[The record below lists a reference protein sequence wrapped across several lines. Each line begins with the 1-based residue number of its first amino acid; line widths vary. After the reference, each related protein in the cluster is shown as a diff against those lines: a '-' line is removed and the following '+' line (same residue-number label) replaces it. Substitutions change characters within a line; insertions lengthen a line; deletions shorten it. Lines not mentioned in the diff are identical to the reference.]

1 MLKNHLKIALRQAK
15 RHSLYSLINI
25 LGLTVALTGA
35 IFLLLYIT
43 DELSYD
49 RHHLHANRIFRV
61 AMDAKFGD
69 SERKVAVGP
78 AALSPT
84 LHATY
89 PEVEAYALVRPIS
102 NFQVKKADQVMAQP
116 NVFYASATIF
126 DVFSYQLL
134 QGNPLTALVEPNC
147 IVITQGFAK
156 KYFGNT
162 VENVIGK
169 SVVREDGSEYQVT
182 GLMADVTQNGHFTP
196 TAFVSIW
203 DKEKIQSW
211 DDWNWH
217 NYILVQSGFSPKSF
231 QKSLEAV
238 AAENLAPRLAVRG
251 NAEITFVLQ
260 PLTDIHFYSKRDF
273 EIQANDGNMAYI
285 YTFSVVAFFLIL
297 LAAINYINLATA
309 RALQRAKEVG
319 VRKTLGAGRTQ
330 LIFQFLGESFLF
342 TFAAILLSVLLVYL
356 LSPAFGYFSGKTLNF
371 NAFITPESL
380 LWLSGLLIILTLLSG
395 AYPAFF
401 LSRFR
406 PSVVL
411 KGGKGQRENILF
423 RKILVVSQF
432 SISLVLIMCTLMVY
446 VQLNYLKQRDLGF
459 DQHQVVKINMG
470 REAQQHFLPLKDA
483 LLQNP
488 GIKHIGT
495 AGFAPGD
502 KPPINTFMLET
513 DEGMQNHIFQQI
525 WVDHDFL
532 PTLDIKLMAGRN
544 FYPRQPGDTTLAGV
558 VVNETLVKK
567 MGWTTDNAIGKKLRS
582 DEWADEVVG
591 VVKDFHMTS
600 LHDVVEPLI
609 IRHQVPENYMLVK
622 ISENNL
628 SATLDFVRNKW
639 NEIVGETTLEYTF
652 LDQHFQKQYEA
663 DEKRGK
669 LFAIFSG
676 IIIFIACLGLFGLAT
691 FTAGQ
696 RTKEIG
702 IRKVMGASVGHIL
715 FLLSKDYL
723 QLLIIAIVIAIPVAN
738 YFITDWLKGFAY
750 KIPLAWWMFVLPGL
764 LVILVAFFS
773 ISNKTIRVARKNPV
787 DSLRYE

>member
-1 MLKNHLKIALRQAK
+1 MFKNHLKIALRQAK

-49 RHHLHANRIFRV
+49 RHHQHANRIYRV

-84 LHATY
+84 LRATY
-89 PEVEAYALVRPIS
+89 PEVEAYAMVRPIP
-102 NFQVKKADQVMAQP
+102 NFQLKKEGQVIAQP
-116 NVFYASATIF
+116 DVFYASATLF
-126 DVFSYQLL
+126 DVFSYPLL
-134 QGNPLTALVEPNC
+134 QGNPQTALVEPNC

-169 SVVREDGSEYQVT
+169 SVMRENGSEYRVT

-203 DKEKIQSW
+203 DKEKTQSW

-217 NYILVQSGFSPKSF
+217 NYILTQPGFSPKAF
-231 QKSLEAV
+231 QKKLEAV
-238 AAENLAPRLAVRG
+238 AAENLAPRLEVRG

-260 PLTDIHFYSKRDF
+260 PLTDIHFTSRRDF

-297 LAAINYINLATA
+297 LAAINYVNLATA

-319 VRKTLGAGRTQ
+319 VRKTLGAGRSQ
-330 LIFQFLGESFLF
+330 LVLQFFGESFLF
-342 TFAAILLSVLLVYL
+342 TLSAILLSMLLIYL

-371 NAFITPESL
+371 EAFFNPESL
-380 LWLSGLLIILTLLSG
+380 LWLLGLLIFLSLLSG
-395 AYPAFF
+395 AYPAFY

-406 PSVVL
+406 PSLVL
-411 KGGKGQRENILF
+411 KGGKGLRENVLF

-432 SISLVLIMCTLMVY
+432 SISLVLIMCTMMVY
-446 VQLNYLKQRDLGF
+446 VQLNYLQQSDLGF
-459 DQHQVVKINMG
+459 DQHQVVKISMG
-470 REAQQHFLPLKDA
+470 REAQHHFLPLKDA

-488 GIKHIGT
+488 GIEHIGT
-495 AGFAPGD
+495 AGFTPGD

-532 PTLDIKLMAGRN
+532 PTLDIELMAGRN
-544 FYPRQPGDTTLAGV
+544 FYHRQPGDTTLAGV
-558 VVNETLVKK
+558 LVNETLVKK
-567 MGWTTDNAIGKKLRS
+567 MGWTTDNAIGKNLQS
-582 DEWADEVVG
+582 DEWADEVIG

-609 IRHQVPENYMLVK
+609 IRYQIPENYMLVK

-628 SATLDFVRNKW
+628 SSTLGFIRHKW
-639 NEIVGETTLEYTF
+639 NEMVGETTLEYTF
-652 LDQHFQKQYEA
+652 LDQHFQQQYEA
-663 DEKRGK
+663 DEKRGR

-702 IRKVMGASVGHIL
+702 IRKVMGASVNHIL

-723 QLLIIAIVIAIPVAN
+723 QLLVISIVIAIPVAN

-750 KIPLAWWMFVLPGL
+750 KIPLAWWMFVLPGV
-764 LVILVAFFS
+764 LVLLVAFIS
-773 ISNKTIRVARKNPV
+773 ISKKTIKVARKNPV
-787 DSLRYE
+787 ESLRYE

>member
-1 MLKNHLKIALRQAK
+1 MLKNHLKITLRNVRK
-15 RHSLYSLINI
+15 HSLYSLINI

-49 RHHLHANRIFRV
+49 RHHQYANRIYRV

-84 LHATY
+84 LQTSY
-89 PEVEAYALVRPIS
+89 PEVEAYALVRPIP
-102 NFQVKKADQVMAQP
+102 NFHLKKADQVMVQP
-116 NVFYASATIF
+116 NVFYASATTF
-126 DVFSYQLL
+126 DVFSYQIL
-134 QGNPLTALVEPNC
+134 QGNPQTMLTEPNS
-147 IVITQGFAK
+147 IVISQNLAK
-156 KYFGNT
+156 KYFGDT
-162 VENVIGK
+162 SENLMGK
-169 SVVREDGSEYQVT
+169 SVIREDGTEYRVT
-182 GLMADVTQNGHFTP
+182 GLMADVTKNGHFTP

-203 DKEKIQSW
+203 DKEKTQSW

-217 NYILVQSGFSPKSF
+217 NYILTQPGFSPKGF
-231 QKSLEAV
+231 QKNLEAV
-238 AAENLAPRLAVRG
+238 AAENLSPRLAVRG

-285 YTFSVVAFFLIL
+285 YTFSFVAFFLIL
-297 LAAINYINLATA
+297 LAAINYINLSTA

-319 VRKTLGAGRTQ
+319 VRKTLGAGRSQ
-330 LIFQFLGESFLF
+330 LVFQFLGESLLF
-342 TFAAILLSVLLVYL
+342 TLSAILLSVLLIYL
-356 LSPAFGYFSGKTLNF
+356 FTPAFGYFSGKTINF
-371 NAFITPESL
+371 DAFVNLESL
-380 LWLSGLLIILTLLSG
+380 LWLSALLVILTLLSG

-411 KGGKGQRENILF
+411 KGGKGLRENVLF

-432 SISLVLIMCTLMVY
+432 SISLVLIMCTMMVY
-446 VQLNYLKQRDLGF
+446 MQLNYLQQSDLGF
-459 DQHQVVKINMG
+459 DQHQVVKISMG
-470 REAQQHFLPLKDA
+470 RESKHHLLPLKDA

-488 GIKHIGT
+488 DIKRIGT
-495 AGFAPGD
+495 AGYAPGD

-513 DEGMQNHIFQQI
+513 DEGMQNHIFQQT
-525 WVDHDFL
+525 WVDQDFL
-532 PTLDIKLMAGRN
+532 PTLDIELMTGRN
-544 FYPRQPGDTTLAGV
+544 FHDRLPGDTTQAGV
-558 VVNETLVKK
+558 LVNETLVKK
-567 MGWTTDNAIGKKLRS
+567 MGWTTDNAIGKKLQS
-582 DEWADEVVG
+582 DEWADEVIG

-600 LHDVVEPLI
+600 LHDVIEPLI
-609 IRHQVPENYMLVK
+609 IRHQIPENYMLVK
-622 ISENNL
+622 ISKNNL
-628 SATLDFVRNKW
+628 SPTLDFVRHKW

-652 LDQHFQKQYEA
+652 LDQHFQQQYEA
-663 DEKRGK
+663 DEKRGR

-702 IRKVMGASVGHIL
+702 IRKVMGASVNHIL

-723 QLLIIAIVIAIPVAN
+723 QLLGISIVIAIPVAN

-750 KIPLAWWMFVLPGL
+750 KIPLAWWMFVLPGVIVL
-764 LVILVAFFS
+764 LIAFIS
-773 ISNKTIRVARKNPV
+773 ISNKTIKVARKNPV
-787 DSLRYE
+787 ESLRYE